1 MIRLDVEIKNPLDF
15 FLYCLYNH
23 SRGNAVEEEIKD
35 LKGRV
40 ALLEKAVGI
49 LISRMNDLPVVTI
62 KRSERPISQ
71 KDRDFMEYY
80 NLILDELAY
89 DV

>member
-1 MIRLDVEIKNPLDF
+1 M
-15 FLYCLYNH
+15 
-23 SRGNAVEEEIKD
+23 EEEIKD

-40 ALLEKAVGI
+40 ALLEKAVRI

-71 KDRDFMEYY
+71 QDCNFMEYY
-80 NLILDELAY
+80 NVLLDELNY
-89 DV
+89 PT